1 MNATAAVAAPNS
13 FCTVACASICAVTPP
28 SRLPAA
34 VATSSTIPRR
44 MLISCLPARAADTEL
59 DVAITVVRL
68 IAAAAAIG
76 KLRPRFRKGTRK
88 MPPPRPSSAP
98 RLPATVPAAKMI
110 SVRTAVTA
118 GIKESLK
125 YEV

>member
-1 MNATAAVAAPNS
+1 
-13 FCTVACASICAVTPP
+13 
-28 SRLPAA
+28 
-34 VATSSTIPRR
+34 

-125 YEV
+125 YEAVGVLFKLQSSYFKLPSLGELARRLFDRALLGLFPRCAVSTRE